1 VALEKSRI
9 AGISA
14 HLKRLAR
21 ACRTRSVA
29 LAVAAQLLCAA
40 YLQLIEWAP
49 LFPWNDLSHG
59 NGQETLDFILA
70 GVQLAIALGFWLC
83 SRLEM
88 GLGLAA
94 YSVWMY
100 LQIDSWWRPYL
111 FGSRKVGPN
120 WYFART
126 YKFLPMIDSRPT
138 PDAAHVV
145 LQLTLVLVLETGVL
159 ALWHVVLQRSK
170 STTVRRAEHA
180 SQS

>member
-1 VALEKSRI
+1 MPPF
-9 AGISA
+9 AG
-14 HLKRLAR
+14 KR
-21 ACRTRSVA
+21 RTRPVG

-40 YLQLIEWAP
+40 YLQLIEWVP

-70 GVQLAIALGFWLC
+70 GVQLAIALGFWLR
-83 SRLEM
+83 SRVAM

-94 YSVWMY
+94 YSGWMY

-111 FGSRKVGPN
+111 FGGRKVGPN

-145 LQLTLVLVLETGVL
+145 LQLTLVLVLITGVL
-159 ALWHVVLQRSK
+159 AFWYVVRQRSNLP
-170 STTVRRAEHA
+170 TIRAAENA
-180 SQS
+180 SQT